1 MTVQRRG
8 AGRRRKP
15 PVARASA
22 GAPGRILA
30 GIVLFAAAAALYG
43 VSASDAFAVEPSAVD
58 IRGARWTSE
67 LELRSVLGISDARP
81 NLFRLRTGELVER
94 LRRLPAVSGADVRA
108 VLPDR
113 LVIDVRERAPIF
125 VWAVAERRLLA
136 DVDGVLFAESSGAES
151 EGQSGDGP
159 LPVVVDAREES
170 ASLAVGDVLDP
181 VDLSVARRIGAITP
195 LDIGSAATGLE
206 LTIDPEIGWVVET
219 EPESWRAVFGLYT
232 ASVRTADIVPSQAQ
246 CLGELLAGREAQIEM
261 VYLSPDGERCGTYVA
276 REL

>member
-1 MTVQRRG
+1 MPRRG

-43 VSASDAFAVEPSAVD
+43 VSASDAFAVEPTAVD

-67 LELRSVLGISDARP
+67 AQLRSVLGINDTRP

-94 LRRLPAVSGADVRA
+94 LRSLPAVSGADVRA

-113 LVIDVRERAPIF
+113 LVVDVRERTPIF
-125 VWAVAERRLLA
+125 EWAVGERRLLA
-136 DVDGVLFAESSGAES
+136 DVDGVLFAESSGGES
-151 EGQSGDGP
+151 GEQSDGRP
-159 LPVVVDAREES
+159 LPIVVDNRASS

-181 VDLSVARRIGAITP
+181 VDLSAARSIGAITP
-195 LDIGSAATGLE
+195 LDIGSAAAGLR
-206 LTIDPEIGWVVET
+206 LTIDPEIGWLVET

-232 ASVRTADIVPSQAQ
+232 ATVRTADIVPSQAQ
-246 CLGELLAGREAQIEM
+246 CLGELLAGRERQIET
-261 VYLSPDGERCGTYVA
+261 VYLSPNGDQCGTYVEGE
-276 REL
+276 R